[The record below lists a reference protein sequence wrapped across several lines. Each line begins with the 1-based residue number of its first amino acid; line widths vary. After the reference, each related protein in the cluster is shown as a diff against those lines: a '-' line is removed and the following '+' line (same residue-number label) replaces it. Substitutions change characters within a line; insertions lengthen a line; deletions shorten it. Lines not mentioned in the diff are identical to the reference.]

1 MHDMLEGLGMLV
13 KKANVAHVLTFYTTG
28 AMRQN

>member
-13 KKANVAHVLTFYTTG
+13 KKAKAAHVLTFYTTS
-28 AMRQN
+28 AMWQN